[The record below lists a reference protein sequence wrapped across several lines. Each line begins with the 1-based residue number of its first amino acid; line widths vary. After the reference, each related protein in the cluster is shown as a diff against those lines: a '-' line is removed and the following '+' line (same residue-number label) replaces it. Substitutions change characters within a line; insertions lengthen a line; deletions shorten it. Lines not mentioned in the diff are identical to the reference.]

1 MKSNRNFSTK
11 GDTFAGDDLL
21 RKATKLEPIK
31 KSGKEKRT
39 IYSDLESED
48 EIDLLTIKKRESI
61 LDYFGD
67 DDEDDRETDDEW
79 EEDDEEGDDDE
90 FDDDE
95 EGDDDESDDDEEGDD
110 EFDEDE
116 EENDEDK

>member
-11 GDTFAGDDLL
+11 GDAFAGDDLL

-39 IYSDLESED
+39 IYSELESED
-48 EIDLLTIKKRESI
+48 EIDLLTIKKRDSI

-67 DDEDDRETDDEW
+67 EDENDSEI
-79 EEDDEEGDDDE
+79 
-90 FDDDE
+90 
-95 EGDDDESDDDEEGDD
+95 DD

-116 EENDEDK
+116 EGDYDDEEDEEFDEDEDEK